1 MAHGH
6 RTAELRSLEYHR
18 LVAERLERDPE
29 VLRHARERVAAWV
42 AGGGPVDP
50 AYARRWQA
58 VLERPAAQ
66 IVRIL
71 VADDE
76 SSRDLRQNTPFA
88 GVLTDEER
96 WRIVRGIRPEKE
108 RSPSGARTSS
118 T

>member
-29 VLRHARERVAAWV
+29 VLRRARERVASWV
-42 AGGGPVDP
+42 ARGGRVDP
-50 AYARRWQA
+50 VYARRWQA

-66 IVRIL
+66 IARIL
-71 VADDE
+71 VADNE
-76 SSRDLRQNTPFA
+76 TSRDLRQNTPFA
-88 GVLTDEER
+88 GVLTNEER
-96 WRIVRGIRPEKE
+96 WRIIREIPPEQEE
-108 RSPSGARTSS
+108 RPSGARTSS